1 MVSAGKGAR
10 DAQKTVKAFESDI
23 ALINEH
29 AKVLGCTAAEVIHVM
44 CEELRKQAYLR
55 EIGEAFDLAVSNK
68 KSFAEFEA
76 EHAAW
81 DCALSDGLDK

>member
-1 MVSAGKGAR
+1 MVSARKGPR
-10 DAQKTVKAFESDI
+10 DTQKTVKAFESDI

-29 AKVLGCTAAEVIHVM
+29 AKVLRCTAADVIHVM
-44 CEELRKQAYLR
+44 CEGLRKQAYLQ
-55 EIGEAFDLAVSNK
+55 EIGEALDLAVSDK
-68 KSFAEFEA
+68 KTFGEFEA